1 MRALAHPTQAE
12 MQLDTVLS
20 ALSDPVRRQI
30 VGQLGGDAS
39 IDQACS
45 AFQLPISKSTSTYH
59 FRVLREA
66 GLIEQRYSGTT
77 ILNTLRA
84 ADLEARFPG
93 LLRAVLRAA
102 RSETTLATSEVE

>member
-30 VGQLGGDAS
+30 VGQLANAS